1 MRSLSG
7 TGRPDR
13 APKNQRP
20 GESQIPKEPMK
31 LSAAERKIYREIC
44 ELLLDVGV
52 LYSVDTYII
61 ADWAKLQ
68 AMKLKVYKQM
78 DHAAEPI
85 VQEFDSGATNITGYF
100 SAITKIIEQQA
111 KISSLMGLTP
121 AHRQKLDAFN
131 IEKPAL
137 SPLDTFIK
145 HG

>member
-1 MRSLSG
+1 MKSLSG

-13 APKNQRP
+13 APKTQRA
-20 GESQIPKEPMK
+20 GESQVPKEPMR
-31 LSAAERKIYREIC
+31 LTAPERKIYRKIC
-44 ELLLDVGV
+44 ELLLEVGV

-68 AMKLKVYKQM
+68 AMKLKVYNQM
-78 DHAAEPI
+78 ELAPEPI

-100 SAITKIIEQQA
+100 SAITKIIEQQS

-131 IEKPAL
+131 IEKPAV
-137 SPLDTFIK
+137 SPLDQFVK